1 MSALSEWGVPA
12 IVGGAA
18 GALGA
23 VLRDLLA
30 SRMKTDEKLRDLRT
44 PVYKELW
51 KLTDA
56 LPKWPRAKLTYRDL
70 HDFSAELKTW
80 YFEKGGIYL
89 SRRSHKRY
97 TAVQD
102 ALLKALTGVKE
113 SDAIP
118 DDVYEAV
125 RKKCSALRTEMT
137 EDLLSRREGSRLL
150 A

>member
-1 MSALSEWGVPA
+1 MSALSDWGIPA

-18 GALGA
+18 GAIGSL
-23 VLRDLLA
+23 VRDILS

-51 KLTDA
+51 KLTER
-56 LPKWPRAKLTYRDL
+56 LPKWPRADITYRDL
-70 HDFSAELKTW
+70 YEFSAELKTW
-80 YFEKGGIYL
+80 YFEKGGFYL

-102 ALLKALTGVKE
+102 ALLEALTGAKE
-113 SDAIP
+113 TDAVSD
-118 DDVYEAV
+118 DDYEAV
-125 RKKCSALRTEMT
+125 RAKCSALRTEMT